1 MTLDL
6 EPEEAAVLRRVL
18 TTFLSDLR
26 MEIVDTE
33 DYDMREALKGDEEII
48 KRIIRSLEGSDVKA
62 A

>member
-1 MTLDL
+1 MILDL
-6 EPEEAAVLRRVL
+6 EPEEAAVLSRVL

-48 KRIIRSLEGSDVKA
+48 KRIIRSLEESDVKA